1 MEYFKFA
8 GKAVLSEIHD
18 RNYRWTWDHF
28 RKRRDDR
35 LSYIGCYIAEQL
47 DRATPEQ
54 KEQLDELEHR
64 LSYEDIRFY
73 RSIAKP
79 KLKRERALLGMR
91 VLCSCWI
98 FILNAHNTTFTV

>member
-8 GKAVLSEIHD
+8 GKAVLSEIHG

-35 LSYIGCYIAEQL
+35 LLYIDCYIAEQL

-79 KLKRERALLGMR
+79 KLKRERALLGMC

-98 FILNAHNTTFTV
+98 FILNAYNTTFSI